1 MCIRI
6 VEKYA
11 VCGCIYHV
19 HAVDACASVGRHPVV
34 DKVIHVGYTCAT
46 HAKTAPTGR

>member
-19 HAVDACASVGRHPVV
+19 HAVDACAAVGRHPVS
-34 DKVIHVGYTCAT
+34 DKIIHVGYTCAA

>member
-6 VEKYA
+6 IEKYA

-19 HAVDACASVGRHPVV
+19 HSVDACPAVGKHAVT
-34 DKVIHVGYTCAT
+34 DKVISVGYTCPM
-46 HAKTAPTGR
+46 HA

>member
-19 HAVDACASVGRHPVV
+19 HGVDACPAYGRHEVADRVV
-34 DKVIHVGYTCAT
+34 QVGYACPR
-46 HAKTAPTGR
+46 HAK